1 MQIHLSIL
9 EISQNSCLLPQW
21 CWYLVHAFI
30 SSRLNYCDA
39 LYTRNWQW
47 HPEAPILSVEVLSG
61 SVWWG
66 ANMITS
72 AQSSSFSS
80 GSSANMTE
88 LFIPYTITRQHQST
102 DTAIIY
108 PRLNTRPQ
116 VVGDRLFQ
124 STAPRWWNSPLSH
137 VRAPQERLLVFKAS
151 LASNLL
157 FWFVSTGILCSTL
170 RFCSNSVIKV

>member
-9 EISQNSCLLPQW
+9 KISQNS

-39 LYTRNWQW
+39 LYTRNWQCQKLQYFQLKCCQGLYD
-47 HPEAPILSVEVLSG
+47 EAQIWLHQPNPLVSPVAPQPIL
-61 SVWWG
+61 
-66 ANMITS
+66 
-72 AQSSSFSS
+72 
-80 GSSANMTE
+80 TE